1 MIEEWLRTLAASVE
15 VWTADVCSASRK
27 ACQRLTNA
35 GRGQARKV
43 YVQDRLR
50 ESGDLVWR
58 LLRDGGHVYVCGDA
72 AGMAPAVED
81 ALLAVIARAQG
92 SGRPAAEKFLAR
104 LAAAGRYQ
112 RDVWF

>member
-1 MIEEWLRTLAASVE
+1 MTAFVGLQHKRGLSAA
-15 VWTADVCSASRK
+15 D
-27 ACQRLTNA
+27 AC
-35 GRGQARKV
+35 GRGQAHKV
-43 YVQDRLR
+43 YVQDRVR

-81 ALLAVIARAQG
+81 ALLAVISRAQG